1 MLEKETINFEKTA
14 IVGIVT
20 QNQSEEKLK
29 EYLDELEFLTFTAG
43 GEVVKRFSQKMERP
57 NPKTFVGTGKIDEIN
72 HFVKENDI
80 STLIFDDELT
90 PSQQKN
96 ISKIIDCKILDR
108 TNLANIYYPDF
119 PGCGHTSNAKKEES
133 GCVDPEKRRLKP
145 IDELFVIELRC

>member
-43 GEVVKRFSQKMERP
+43 GEVVRRFSQKMERP

-72 HFVKENDI
+72 LFVKENDI
-80 STLIFDDELT
+80 STLVFDDELT

-108 TNLANIYYPDF
+108 THLILDIFAQRAETSYARLQLRSRGDHALHRGGFAGKPLADA
-119 PGCGHTSNAKKEES
+119 G
-133 GCVDPEKRRLKP
+133 
-145 IDELFVIELRC
+145 